1 MASLRVIP
9 YEYVPTKR
17 QHNSKHE
24 RSSVDKQ
31 PTAHRSKQQGELG
44 VLSEKVLQSS
54 ITETPGDACGA
65 GEESRHDNV
74 HETIAGEP
82 ARRGIQDLASIPS
95 AEVSLS
101 GGAADQDTLGGETGY
116 SQVEFTGRLNH
127 TAGRNQGVKL
137 TNVAENGTVD
147 INPSSNFDSIFGDI
161 NALFEEQEVSSV
173 IECNNGHAT
182 NPHTDAPASQ
192 TDSLVSEKEFAKSDT
207 LGSGSPQLMRRRT
220 NTKRRRGEG

>member
-9 YEYVPTKR
+9 FEYVPTKR

-31 PTAHRSKQQGELG
+31 PSAHRNKQQGELG
-44 VLSEKVLQSS
+44 LLPEKVLQSS
-54 ITETPGDACGA
+54 IAETPGDACGA
-65 GEESRHDNV
+65 GEKSRHDNV
-74 HETIAGEP
+74 YETIADKP
-82 ARRGIQDLASIPS
+82 ARRGIQDLASVPS

-116 SQVEFTGRLNH
+116 SQVEFT
-127 TAGRNQGVKL
+127 
-137 TNVAENGTVD
+137 ENGTVD
-147 INPSSNFDSIFGDI
+147 IDPLSDFDSIFGDI
-161 NALFEEQEVSSV
+161 DALFEEQEVSSV
-173 IECNNGHAT
+173 IECNNGQAT
-182 NPHTDAPASQ
+182 NPQTDASAGQ
-192 TDSLVSEKEFAKSDT
+192 IDSLVSEKEFGKSDT

>member
-31 PTAHRSKQQGELG
+31 PSAHRNKQQGELG
-44 VLSEKVLQSS
+44 LLPEKVLQSS
-54 ITETPGDACGA
+54 IAETPGDAFGA
-65 GEESRHDNV
+65 GEKSRYDNV
-74 HETIAGEP
+74 YETIADKP
-82 ARRGIQDLASIPS
+82 ARRGIQDLASVPS

-116 SQVEFTGRLNH
+116 SQVEFTGRLNY
-127 TAGRNQGVKL
+127 TAGKTRGVKL

-147 INPSSNFDSIFGDI
+147 IDPLSDFDSIFGDI
-161 NALFEEQEVSSV
+161 DALFEEQEVSSV
-173 IECNNGHAT
+173 IECNNGQAT
-182 NPHTDAPASQ
+182 NPQTDASAGQ
-192 TDSLVSEKEFAKSDT
+192 IDSLVSEKEFGKSDT
-207 LGSGSPQLMRRRT
+207 LGSSSPQLMRRRT